1 MIRLP
6 PFSSWSVRP
15 RRGGTDRMTPVPANV
30 MPTAAIEQRWRGLA
44 DVAFLLGLFLL
55 LYGTAKVGQGFF
67 VAFNPPSVEPSI
79 SLNPINL
86 PYYAARSTLRMFVA
100 LGLSVLFTL
109 SYGYAAARNRYAE
122 RVLIPLLDILQSV
135 PVLGFLSVTV
145 TGFIA
150 LFPGSLLGLECAS
163 IFAIFTGQ
171 AWNMAFSFYNSL
183 ITLPKE
189 LSEAATVFRFS
200 KWRRFIAVEV
210 PASMI
215 GLVWN
220 GMMSFGGGWFFLA
233 ASEAISVLN
242 RSYTLPGIGSYV
254 AKAVAAKNVPALGW
268 AGLTMVLVIILV
280 DQLFWKPLVAWAE
293 KFRMDRSASGVHAQS
308 WVLDLLRSA
317 HLPRLLGAFLHRVR
331 DRLAALMPWARRA
344 AAPPQETVA
353 PRRKPALR
361 LNGDVLFGV
370 AMGAVLIAALYFGT
384 LFVTKEV
391 TPHEIGRA
399 FGLGVL
405 TLLRVAVL
413 LVVATIIWTPLGVAI
428 GFSPH
433 LARIMQPVVQVMAS
447 FPANFVFPVA
457 TIVFLYTGFPINWGS
472 ILLMAL
478 GTQWYI
484 LFNVIAGAMA
494 VPNDLREM
502 ATNMRLKGWPLWKK
516 LILPAIFPALV
527 TGAITASGGAWN
539 ASIVSEVVSWGD
551 KTLRA
556 QGLGAYI
563 ADATGKGDWPRI
575 VLGVSLMCVFVV
587 AVNRLVWRRLYSL
600 AETRYR
606 LG

>member
-1 MIRLP
+1 MIRLAQ
-6 PFSSWSVRP
+6 
-15 RRGGTDRMTPVPANV
+15 RMTPPSGTSQKTRTLVAV
-30 MPTAAIEQRWRGLA
+30 LS
-44 DVAFLLGLFLL
+44 DVALLLGAFLMI
-55 LYGTAKVGQGFF
+55 YGLAKVGSGFF
-67 VAFNPPSVEPSI
+67 VAFNPPRIQPTV
-79 SLNPINL
+79 SLDPRNL

-109 SYGYAAARNRYAE
+109 TYGSAAAKNRYAE

-189 LSEAATVFRFS
+189 LTEAATVFRFS
-200 KWRRFIAVEV
+200 PWRRFIAVEV

-220 GMMSFGGGWFFLA
+220 GMMSFGGGWFFVA

-254 AKAVAAKNVPALGW
+254 AKAVEARNAPALVW
-268 AGLTMVLVIILV
+268 AALTMVTVIVLV
-280 DQLFWKPLVAWAE
+280 DQLFWKPLVAWSA
-293 KFRMDRSASGVHAQS
+293 KFRMDRSASGEQAES
-308 WVLDLLRSA
+308 WVLDLIRSA
-317 HLPRLLGAFLHRVR
+317 HLPRLLGTILHGLR
-331 DRLAALMPWARRA
+331 DRAARLIP
-344 AAPPQETVA
+344 A
-353 PRRKPALR
+353 PRTPLPLSKPRQPRPISGISA
-361 LNGDVLFGV
+361 NGDTLFGIV
-370 AMGAVLIAALYFGT
+370 LGAVLVAALYFGAR
-384 LFVTKEV
+384 FVTTEV
-391 TPHEIGRA
+391 SLREVGRA
-399 FGLGVL
+399 SLLGLL
-405 TLLRVAVL
+405 TLMRVLLL
-413 LVVATIIWTPLGVAI
+413 LVVATVVWTPVGVAI
-428 GFSPH
+428 GFSPR
-433 LARIMQPVVQVMAS
+433 LARVLQPVIQVMAS

-457 TIVFLYTGFPINWGS
+457 TVVFLRTGFPINVGA

-502 ATNMRLKGWPLWKK
+502 AASMRLRGWPLWKN

-539 ASIVSEVVSWGD
+539 ASIVSEIVSWGNQ
-551 KTLRA
+551 TLTA

-563 ADATGKGDWPRI
+563 AVATGKGDWPRI
-575 VLGVSLMCVFVV
+575 VLGVFLMCVFVV
-587 AVNRLVWRRLYSL
+587 GANRLVWRRLYKL

>member
-6 PFSSWSVRP
+6 QFSAWSVRRQ
-15 RRGGTDRMTPVPANV
+15 RRGEGTTAPPSSAKTPAF
-30 MPTAAIEQRWRGLA
+30 ERWRGLA
-44 DVAFLLGLFLL
+44 DAALLLGLFLL
-55 LYGTAKVGQGFF
+55 LYGTAKVGKGFF
-67 VAFNPPSVEPSI
+67 VAFNPPSIEPSV
-79 SLNPINL
+79 SLDPRNL

-100 LGLSVLFTL
+100 LGLSILFTL
-109 SYGYAAARNRYAE
+109 TYGYAAAKNRYAE

-150 LFPGSLLGLECAS
+150 LFPGSLFGLECAS

-171 AWNMAFSFYNSL
+171 AWNMAFSFYNAL

-189 LSEAATVFRFS
+189 LTEAATVFRFS
-200 KWRRFIAVEV
+200 NWRRFIAVEV

-220 GMMSFGGGWFFLA
+220 GMMSFGGGWFFVTV
-233 ASEAISVLN
+233 SEAISVLN
-242 RSYTLPGIGSYV
+242 RTYTLPGIGSYV
-254 AKAVAAKNVPALGW
+254 AKAVEAKNVPAL
-268 AGLTMVLVIILV
+268 ASAIVTMVLVIILV
-280 DQLFWKPLVAWAE
+280 DQLFWKPLVAWSE
-293 KFRMDRSASGVHAQS
+293 KFRMDRSASGIAPQS
-308 WVLDLLRSA
+308 WVLDLIRRA
-317 HLPRLLGAFLHRVR
+317 HLPGILGGFLHRLR
-331 DRLAALMPWARRA
+331 DRAVALISPPTRVRPAPSPPPRRA
-344 AAPPQETVA
+344 
-353 PRRKPALR
+353 PRLR
-361 LNGDVLFGV
+361 VNGDVAF
-370 AMGAVLIAALYFGT
+370 AIAATVVIAAALCFGAR
-384 LFVTKEV
+384 FVTSEV
-391 TPHEIGRA
+391 GPQEVMRA
-399 FGLGVL
+399 FGLGLL
-405 TLLRVAVL
+405 TLLRVALL
-413 LVVATIIWTPLGVAI
+413 LVLATVVWTPVGVAI
-428 GFSPH
+428 GFSPR
-433 LARIMQPVVQVMAS
+433 LARVMQPLVQVMAS
-447 FPANFVFPVA
+447 FPVNFVFPAA
-457 TIVFLYTGFPINWGS
+457 TVVFLRTGFPISVGA

-502 ATNMRLKGWPLWKK
+502 ARNMRLTGWPLWKK

-527 TGAITASGGAWN
+527 TGMITASGGAWN

-551 KTLRA
+551 KTLKA

-575 VLGVSLMCVFVV
+575 VLGVALMCLFVV
-587 AVNRLVWRRLYSL
+587 VANRLVWRRLYRL